1 VYRGDTVS
9 IDAMSD
15 RLALTLGSHAEQ
27 TGWRR
32 NQDLIDALPYV
43 DDVTPEQKKEIQGM
57 IEEEVRVMMIDG
69 RHDVEGPNN
78 TIRFVSCRELLIR
91 LRPRYSYDD
100 ALLFCLQMRS
110 MNKTMGEYESEL
122 PTVSDFRIAS
132 AEDTAL
138 LESEIERVSSAARRP
153 GSDVDGLDL
162 ERYSLPQPSDRDKDD
177 VESWE
182 KAVENV
188 MAQLE
193 HQQTRILNLQLLL
206 KHGPDTWRAYNEG
219 LSSLLNRLDHEL
231 QVIRGDCNH
240 INRERKMEQLAA
252 GKEIADASALYVTL
266 VEKNKILTAEINRLE
281 EKINS

>member
-1 VYRGDTVS
+1 MT
-9 IDAMSD
+9 
-15 RLALTLGSHAEQ
+15 LTEQ
-27 TGWRR
+27 
-32 NQDLIDALPYV
+32 
-43 DDVTPEQKKEIQGM
+43 QKKEIQGM

-153 GSDVDGLDL
+153 RGPRGSPWGCCDNASGQQEASV
-162 ERYSLPQPSDRDKDD
+162 PQRHTRLHTRQWGRFSKRAA
-177 VESWE
+177 ETH
-182 KAVENV
+182 
-188 MAQLE
+188 
-193 HQQTRILNLQLLL
+193 HQI
-206 KHGPDTWRAYNEG
+206 
-219 LSSLLNRLDHEL
+219 
-231 QVIRGDCNH
+231 
-240 INRERKMEQLAA
+240 
-252 GKEIADASALYVTL
+252 
-266 VEKNKILTAEINRLE
+266 
-281 EKINS
+281 